1 MAVGWQLCRVVC
13 VVSVH
18 DLCSECFREGVAMSV
33 VGVAVIIVRVDV
45 GWEDS
50 GDGKVVEVGRG

>member
-13 VVSVH
+13 VVSVP
-18 DLCSECFREGVAMSV
+18 DLCSECFREGVV
-33 VGVAVIIVRVDV
+33 VIIVRVDV

-50 GDGKVVEVGRG
+50 GDGRVVEVGRG